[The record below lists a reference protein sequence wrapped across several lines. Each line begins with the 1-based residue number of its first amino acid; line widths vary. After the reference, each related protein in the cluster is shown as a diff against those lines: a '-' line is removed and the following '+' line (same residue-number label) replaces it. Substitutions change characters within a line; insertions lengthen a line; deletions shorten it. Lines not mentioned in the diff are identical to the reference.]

1 MGKNGLYPAREGEER
16 VLNAGG
22 SSFEASLFEVLYW
35 FAMIAMSLVLAGI
48 TVALFLT
55 GLKMVKSSRKGLG
68 AGCIAFSLVAAVM
81 IFLMVDRQF
90 L

>member
-1 MGKNGLYPAREGEER
+1 M
-16 VLNAGG
+16 NAGG

>member
-1 MGKNGLYPAREGEER
+1 MGNNGLYPTREGEER
-16 VLNAGG
+16 VLNTGG

-68 AGCIAFSLVAAVM
+68 AGCIVFSLVAAVM
-81 IFLMVDRQF
+81 VFLMVDRQF

>member
-16 VLNAGG
+16 VLNTGV
-22 SSFEASLFEVLYW
+22 EASLFEVLYW